1 MDNDQAED
9 MFSEMLDMEKIVGS
23 TSLSADEPDMGPAGL
38 SPEQAEE
45 LQFKASSKPMDFF
58 RDLEWAY
65 QNLGNPNPRK
75 PPSHSALHLLA
86 YGTSARG
93 DFMKLISNYMMKKEK
108 EKEAEDARR
117 DDRRKQ
123 MKFINSLRD
132 EMTGISKDMLT
143 LASDED
149 LQAACASRGMTVGS

>member
-1 MDNDQAED
+1 
-9 MFSEMLDMEKIVGS
+9 
-23 TSLSADEPDMGPAGL
+23 
-38 SPEQAEE
+38 
-45 LQFKASSKPMDFF
+45 
-58 RDLEWAY
+58 
-65 QNLGNPNPRK
+65 
-75 PPSHSALHLLA
+75 
-86 YGTSARG
+86 
-93 DFMKLISNYMMKKEK
+93 MMKKEK